1 MEPVRDRENGVL
13 EILRKSQRLL
23 DALCRA
29 AKMAVEDAMPM
40 LALDCRSERDMKL
53 NKRVREIA
61 RKENKSVADV
71 LRAALE
77 EYAAKG
83 RFIIHRRK
91 PTLSGKELGR
101 RLTELRAK
109 FEAEGGE
116 FLDREELDRE
126 IAERKGWRE

>member
-1 MEPVRDRENGVL
+1 
-13 EILRKSQRLL
+13 
-23 DALCRA
+23 
-29 AKMAVEDAMPM
+29 VEEAMPM

-61 RKENKSVADV
+61 RKQNKSVADV
-71 LRAALE
+71 LREALQ

-83 RFIIHRRK
+83 RIVIHRRK
-91 PTLSGKELGR
+91 PKLTGQELGR
-101 RLTELRAK
+101 KLRELRAK
-109 FEAEGGE
+109 FAAEGGK